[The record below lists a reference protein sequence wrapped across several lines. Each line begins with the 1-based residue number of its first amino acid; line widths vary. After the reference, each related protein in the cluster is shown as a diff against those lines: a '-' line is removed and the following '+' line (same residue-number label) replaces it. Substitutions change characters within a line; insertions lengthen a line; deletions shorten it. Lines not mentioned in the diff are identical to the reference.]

1 MGKFSNSERRLRLA
15 LFMRKNNLSRSK
27 LAEKTGYSKQY
38 ITFALSRPVL
48 SAPLRLSLLDAGI
61 PDELMQP
68 QRGEQEDACCVHSE
82 QKICD
87 SQAQ

>member
-1 MGKFSNSERRLRLA
+1 MGKYSDSERRLRLA
-15 LFMRKNNLSRSK
+15 LFMRKNNLSRST

-68 QRGEQEDACCVHSE
+68 QRDSQRSHQCSHNE
-82 QKICD
+82 QKLCD
-87 SQAQ
+87 SQAS